1 MIVWIIRGDNMNP
14 YNPYFNYGYGYGYQN
29 PLQPQ
34 MNRLNQMESQYQNY
48 NMPNYMNNMNQNNGN
63 QNIQN
68 MQPMLIPGKS
78 VESIDVVKVT
88 DAPLDGSKI
97 YFPQTDGKAIYTKQ
111 LQQDGKSKTS
121 VYILQKEGQNNEIMA
136 NNNQIDE
143 IKKEVNVIIED
154 FKKGINESLES
165 ITTKL
170 DDINNKLKCL
180 EQDNTTG
187 KKTYH
192 GK

>member
-1 MIVWIIRGDNMNP
+1 MNP

-34 MNRLNQMESQYQNY
+34 MNRLNQMESQYQSY
-48 NMPNYMNNMNQNNGN
+48 NMPNYMNNMNQNTSN
-63 QNIQN
+63 QN
-68 MQPMLIPGKS
+68 MQPMVIPGKS
-78 VESIDVVKVT
+78 VEGIDVVKVI
-88 DAPLDGSKI
+88 DVPLDGSKI

-121 VYILQKEGQNNEIMA
+121 VYVLEEEGHNIDVPKDNI
-136 NNNQIDE
+136 QIDD
-143 IKKEVNVIIED
+143 IKKEVNMIIED
-154 FKKGINESLES
+154 FKKGINESLDS

-170 DDINNKLKCL
+170 DDINNKLKCF
-180 EQDNTTG
+180 EHDNTAG